1 MGDPAAVR
9 HYELLRTYLEQTPL
23 AAWMLMPRM
32 RGGLERSA
40 WRSVSENKHDSGNNN
55 DEHDIIRLG
64 GCRGAHPP
72 FLHCANARE
81 QSSRAASRQRKRP

>member
-55 DEHDIIRLG
+55 DEHDIININSHRSAAAAAAAAAG
-64 GCRGAHPP
+64 
-72 FLHCANARE
+72 
-81 QSSRAASRQRKRP
+81 SSSTPSNYFGRAT

>member
-72 FLHCANARE
+72 FLSIRRPRPSASCAAT
-81 QSSRAASRQRKRP
+81 